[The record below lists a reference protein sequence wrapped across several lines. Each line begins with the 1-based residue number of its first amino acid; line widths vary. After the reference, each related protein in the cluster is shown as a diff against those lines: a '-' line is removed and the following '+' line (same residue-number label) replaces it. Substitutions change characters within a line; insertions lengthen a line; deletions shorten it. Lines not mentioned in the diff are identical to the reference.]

1 MKRASVL
8 IVFPLLLLGF
18 FFVANNSYARV
29 SVGRVLSEATDRL
42 KEKRDE
48 LKEKIA
54 SRAAIRKEKLAE
66 AKQKVCE
73 TRKKII
79 VNRSNKIAE
88 RAQKQFE
95 VFQNHAQRVDDYYNN
110 KLLPKGIIVPNYEAL
125 KADIAA
131 KKDAVQVAIE
141 AAKAAAANFDCA
153 GDDPKGQLATFREDM
168 REAIAAL
175 KEYRTSIR
183 NFIVAIRT
191 AKANAEATHSASKSG
206 GNQ

>member
-1 MKRASVL
+1 MKRVAVL

-153 GDDPKGQLATFREDM
+153 GQLATFREDM